1 MIELGGRK
9 LLYSIHQM
17 SDKKFWSIY
26 DKNKYDEL
34 RKKYNSKF
42 PNLFEK
48 LKR

>member
-9 LLYSIHQM
+9 LLYSRHQM
-17 SDKKFWSIY
+17 NEEDFWKIY

-42 PNLFEK
+42 PSLFEK
-48 LKR
+48 LQK